1 MTLQNQI
8 GILQEGIEEEAV
20 EEDDTVGMRIGG
32 TIFQI
37 NIGGN
42 LFQIRQVFHK
52 ILSIAIIVAR
62 IIMMK
67 KIVILNKNMRL
78 KIIEVETI
86 LEAVEGTDIGVIL
99 LRIIQLIHKNL
110 PLIFC
115 LWLLILILIPQ

>member
-110 PLIFC
+110 PLIIC